1 MWEWIN
7 GKTEQFE
14 QRMFEKGNEVVTKP
28 AAESIGGWFR
38 EVGSDVWVWFVGVL
52 PDIAGYGV
60 FATGAFVMISPLVSR
75 GGMLKPLSI
84 MAAGLIFTVCILG
97 TN

>member
-7 GKTEQFE
+7 GKTSEWE
-14 QRMFEKGNEVVTKP
+14 QRMFERGNQELLKP
-28 AAESIGGWFR
+28 IGEWIKDIGT
-38 EVGSDVWVWFVGVL
+38 DIWVWFVGVL

-60 FATGAFVMISPLVSR
+60 FATGALVMLSPLVGR
-75 GGMLKPLSI
+75 GGMMKPLSY
-84 MAAGLIFTVCILG
+84 MVGGLILTVCILT